1 MGGKYIEDIDEEFD
15 VYVTD
20 DKLIRNSKLL
30 IAIAKGAAV
39 VCIKWLEESQKKRSL
54 IVDDMKQYHIIDK
67 NFET

>member
-39 VCIKWLEESQKKRSL
+39 VSIKWLEESQKKRSL